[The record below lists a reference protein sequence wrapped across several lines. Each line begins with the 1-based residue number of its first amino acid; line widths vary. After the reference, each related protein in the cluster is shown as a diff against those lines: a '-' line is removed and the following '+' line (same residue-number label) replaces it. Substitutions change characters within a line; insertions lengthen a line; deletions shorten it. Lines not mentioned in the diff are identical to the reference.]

1 MLALKNHSKC
11 IWNMIPKNNCMSKAV
26 QLAEEFMPM
35 QRQAPLSFGGSIAS
49 KTASSNKKGK
59 SHAAQGMLPVTA
71 YFK

>member
-1 MLALKNHSKC
+1 MIYSSRKNSR
-11 IWNMIPKNNCMSKAV
+11 MSKAV
-26 QLAEEFMPM
+26 QLAENSKPI

>member
-1 MLALKNHSKC
+1 M
-11 IWNMIPKNNCMSKAV
+11 
-26 QLAEEFMPM
+26 QLAENSKPM